1 VNAPNDAGPPSVSDS
16 VAGTL
21 PPTGPVTLLVF
32 AVTVSGSLVC
42 VVVS

>member
-1 VNAPNDAGPPSVSDS
+1 VNWPNDAGAPSVSDS

-21 PPTGPVTLLVF
+21 PPTWPVTLLVF
-32 AVTVSGSLVC
+32 GVTVTGSLVC